1 MRAAARSSFDLLE
14 RTLAASRRLTPG
26 QRLRHA
32 GIVGRL
38 RWRLAQRWPTTAEVR
53 LLFDHLPP
61 AEARRCAG
69 KIAAGAARDRWVVAT
84 LSQRGID
91 VLRPL
96 VATADSF
103 ATLRPPAVL
112 TAFHVGGWNAL
123 GPGLEALSAPVLSLR
138 QDALYDPPPRIEIAT
153 THGDQQHRAR
163 VFQRAVEHLHED
175 GFVVA
180 TVDVWESSFH
190 TASCLGGELAVAR
203 GPLALARLC
212 SAPLVPVTAEWRS
225 RQFLV
230 EAHDPLAPPGDVDP
244 VEAPDRWE
252 KALASSTAR
261 WLETYLRSR
270 PDQTGLGLLRT
281 LATSPA
287 STHSQTTAE
296 DAEIAERS

>member
-38 RWRLAQRWPTTAEVR
+38 RWRLARRWPTTAEVR

-61 AEARRCAG
+61 AESRRCAG

-138 QDALYDPPPRIEIAT
+138 QDALYDP
-153 THGDQQHRAR
+153 
-163 VFQRAVEHLHED
+163 
-175 GFVVA
+175 
-180 TVDVWESSFH
+180 
-190 TASCLGGELAVAR
+190 
-203 GPLALARLC
+203 
-212 SAPLVPVTAEWRS
+212 
-225 RQFLV
+225 
-230 EAHDPLAPPGDVDP
+230 LAPPGDVDP

-287 STHSQTTAE
+287 STSSPPTAE